1 MPKRQSIE
9 IGERVF
15 KYKKDALA
23 HYKLILNSY
32 DFGEILKHNDFIE
45 VYELL
50 RLHPR
55 ANEKITPGIKHFR
68 IGKAK
73 YATKCFE
80 FVRTDETV
88 GHFGY
93 VKSINGDRNPIT
105 KFSRACRRIIQADL
119 RSAKQRYFDKN
130 SKKGHVKCQETGELL
145 PWEELNIDHRQ
156 PNTFSV
162 IIDRFI
168 EVYNID
174 VNKVE
179 YASAEGYGQEL
190 ADEEMAEIFRDYH
203 KKKANLRLVYKDLNM
218 GRSHQARIKPQKK
231 DLKI

>member
-1 MPKRQSIE
+1 MSKSKPIE
-9 IGERVF
+9 IGDRTF
-15 KYKKDALA
+15 RYKKDALA
-23 HYKLILNSY
+23 HYKMILNSY
-32 DFGEILKHNDFIE
+32 GFGEILEHDDFID

-55 ANEKITPGIKHFR
+55 AKEKIALGIKYFR

-93 VKSINGDRNPIT
+93 VKSINGERNPIT

-119 RSAKQRYFDKN
+119 RSAKQQYFDQY
-130 SKKGHVKCQETGELL
+130 SKKGRVKCQETGELL

-168 EVYNID
+168 EVNNID
-174 VNKVE
+174 IKKLSMLLLKATGKNLLIKKWLKVSVN
-179 YASAEGYGQEL
+179 
-190 ADEEMAEIFRDYH
+190 II
-203 KKKANLRLVYKDLNM
+203 KKK
-218 GRSHQARIKPQKK
+218 QI
-231 DLKI
+231 